1 MDMTLRT
8 LVFTAP
14 SGRLFEIR
22 EQNGEDEEIIT
33 NPVDSKNLMN
43 LTKYISAIVIKTNA
57 TKSGRLTIED
67 ALKLPLLDRYCILFN
82 SRIFSLGEEVEFTYK
97 WDNKDSVT
105 YSQDLREFLFDYAIL
120 PTEQEM
126 EEKPNAIPYYPGRK
140 GEDGFT
146 LMQYTEEL
154 NSGKVIQFELMDGE
168 KESQMVQLSPSKL
181 TRHSTLLLRNL
192 KLKVDDKFEKV
203 ENFSLFSSR
212 DMAEIHRLVNT
223 VDPIF
228 HGYTQIEN
236 PETGNMMD
244 YPIMAAPDFFYLTG
258 DII

>member
-43 LTKYISAIVIKTNA
+43 LTKYISAIVVKTNA

-105 YSQDLREFLFDYAIL
+105 YSQDLREFLFDYAVL
-120 PTEQEM
+120 PIEQEM
-126 EEKPNAIPYYPGRK
+126 EEKPNAIPYYLGRK

-168 KESQMVQLSPSKL
+168 KESQMVQLLPSKL

-236 PETGNMMD
+236 PETGNMID

>member
-105 YSQDLREFLFDYAIL
+105 YSQDLREFLSIMQYFLQNKKWKKTQCHSLLPGKKRRRWIYSYAIYRG
-120 PTEQEM
+120 
-126 EEKPNAIPYYPGRK
+126 I
-140 GEDGFT
+140 
-146 LMQYTEEL
+146 EL
-154 NSGKVIQFELMDGE
+154 
-168 KESQMVQLSPSKL
+168 
-181 TRHSTLLLRNL
+181 R
-192 KLKVDDKFEKV
+192 
-203 ENFSLFSSR
+203 
-212 DMAEIHRLVNT
+212 
-223 VDPIF
+223 
-228 HGYTQIEN
+228 
-236 PETGNMMD
+236 
-244 YPIMAAPDFFYLTG
+244 
-258 DII
+258 

>member
-43 LTKYISAIVIKTNA
+43 LTKYISAIVVKTNA

-105 YSQDLREFLFDYAIL
+105 YSQDLREFLFDYAVL

-192 KLKVDDKFEKV
+192 KLKVDDKF
-203 ENFSLFSSR
+203 
-212 DMAEIHRLVNT
+212 
-223 VDPIF
+223 
-228 HGYTQIEN
+228 
-236 PETGNMMD
+236 
-244 YPIMAAPDFFYLTG
+244 
-258 DII
+258 

>member
-1 MDMTLRT
+1 
-8 LVFTAP
+8 
-14 SGRLFEIR
+14 
-22 EQNGEDEEIIT
+22 
-33 NPVDSKNLMN
+33 MN
-43 LTKYISAIVIKTNA
+43 LTKYISAIVVKTNA

-82 SRIFSLGEEVEFTYK
+82 SRIFLIGRREVENLLINGIT
-97 WDNKDSVT
+97 KDSVT
-105 YSQDLREFLFDYAIL
+105 YSQDLREFLFDYAVL

-154 NSGKVIQFELMDGE
+154 NSGKVIQFELME
-168 KESQMVQLSPSKL
+168 WRKKESQMVQLSPSKL

-203 ENFSLFSSR
+203 EKLLSILIKGYGRNSSVGKYSR
-212 DMAEIHRLVNT
+212 PNLPWIYSNRKSRNWEYDRLPNY
-223 VDPIF
+223 
-228 HGYTQIEN
+228 GCS
-236 PETGNMMD
+236 
-244 YPIMAAPDFFYLTG
+244 
-258 DII
+258 

>member
-1 MDMTLRT
+1 
-8 LVFTAP
+8 
-14 SGRLFEIR
+14 
-22 EQNGEDEEIIT
+22 
-33 NPVDSKNLMN
+33 
-43 LTKYISAIVIKTNA
+43 
-57 TKSGRLTIED
+57 
-67 ALKLPLLDRYCILFN
+67 
-82 SRIFSLGEEVEFTYK
+82 
-97 WDNKDSVT
+97 
-105 YSQDLREFLFDYAIL
+105 
-120 PTEQEM
+120 M
-126 EEKPNAIPYYPGRK
+126 EEKPNAIPYYSGRK

>member
-43 LTKYISAIVIKTNA
+43 LTKYISAIVVKTNA

-105 YSQDLREFLFDYAIL
+105 YSQDLREFLFDYAVL

-126 EEKPNAIPYYPGRK
+126 EENPMPFLTTR
-140 GEDGFT
+140 E
-146 LMQYTEEL
+146 
-154 NSGKVIQFELMDGE
+154 E
-168 KESQMVQLSPSKL
+168 KEKMD
-181 TRHSTLLLRNL
+181 LLLCNIQRN
-192 KLKVDDKFEKV
+192 
-203 ENFSLFSSR
+203 
-212 DMAEIHRLVNT
+212 
-223 VDPIF
+223 
-228 HGYTQIEN
+228 
-236 PETGNMMD
+236 
-244 YPIMAAPDFFYLTG
+244 
-258 DII
+258 

>member
-43 LTKYISAIVIKTNA
+43 LTKYISAIVVKTNA
-57 TKSGRLTIED
+57 TKSGKLTIED

-105 YSQDLREFLFDYAIL
+105 YSQDLSEFLFDYFL
-120 PTEQEM
+120 QNKRWKKNPMPFLTTQ
-126 EEKPNAIPYYPGRK
+126 EEKEK
-140 GEDGFT
+140 
-146 LMQYTEEL
+146 
-154 NSGKVIQFELMDGE
+154 MD
-168 KESQMVQLSPSKL
+168 
-181 TRHSTLLLRNL
+181 LLLCNIQRN
-192 KLKVDDKFEKV
+192 
-203 ENFSLFSSR
+203 
-212 DMAEIHRLVNT
+212 
-223 VDPIF
+223 
-228 HGYTQIEN
+228 
-236 PETGNMMD
+236 
-244 YPIMAAPDFFYLTG
+244 
-258 DII
+258 

>member
-1 MDMTLRT
+1 
-8 LVFTAP
+8 
-14 SGRLFEIR
+14 
-22 EQNGEDEEIIT
+22 
-33 NPVDSKNLMN
+33 MN
-43 LTKYISAIVIKTNA
+43 
-57 TKSGRLTIED
+57 
-67 ALKLPLLDRYCILFN
+67 
-82 SRIFSLGEEVEFTYK
+82 
-97 WDNKDSVT
+97 
-105 YSQDLREFLFDYAIL
+105 
-120 PTEQEM
+120 
-126 EEKPNAIPYYPGRK
+126 
-140 GEDGFT
+140 
-146 LMQYTEEL
+146 
-154 NSGKVIQFELMDGE
+154 GE

-244 YPIMAAPDFFYLTG
+244 YPIMAAPDIFYLTG

>member
-43 LTKYISAIVIKTNA
+43 LTKYISAIVVKTNA

-105 YSQDLREFLFDYAIL
+105 YSQDLREFLFDYAVL
-120 PTEQEM
+120 PTEQELDENLM
-126 EEKPNAIPYYPGRK
+126 PFPITREDKEKT
-140 GEDGFT
+140 D
-146 LMQYTEEL
+146 
-154 NSGKVIQFELMDGE
+154 
-168 KESQMVQLSPSKL
+168 
-181 TRHSTLLLRNL
+181 LLLCNIQRN
-192 KLKVDDKFEKV
+192 
-203 ENFSLFSSR
+203 
-212 DMAEIHRLVNT
+212 
-223 VDPIF
+223 
-228 HGYTQIEN
+228 
-236 PETGNMMD
+236 
-244 YPIMAAPDFFYLTG
+244 
-258 DII
+258 

>member
-1 MDMTLRT
+1 M
-8 LVFTAP
+8 
-14 SGRLFEIR
+14 
-22 EQNGEDEEIIT
+22 
-33 NPVDSKNLMN
+33 
-43 LTKYISAIVIKTNA
+43 
-57 TKSGRLTIED
+57 
-67 ALKLPLLDRYCILFN
+67 
-82 SRIFSLGEEVEFTYK
+82 GEEVEFTYK

-105 YSQDLREFLFDYAIL
+105 YSQDLREFLFDYAVL
-120 PTEQEM
+120 PIEQEM

-236 PETGNMMD
+236 PETGNIID